1 MHYKFLLKINM
12 IFRKIINY
20 NTDVIYFYMDNSVI
34 TIYV

>member
-34 TIYV
+34 TICV